1 MKTKYL
7 LLCALSSALLFA
19 CNAKPDPSSQND
31 TTQISKEPVDTALA
45 TNPNMDNFAEKAAIG
60 GMMEVE
66 SSAKMIKFTE
76 NPDIQTLAAM
86 MVKDHTAANNEL
98 KEIAKREKLNL
109 PQTLPSD
116 KMEKLNHI
124 STLKEEE
131 ANRYY
136 ADLMVKEHQ
145 EAVALFTAA
154 SENES
159 NAALKA
165 FAVKHLPILKAH
177 AAHAETVNKMIQS
190 IKNDKG
196 DVPLKLSKDRA
207 N

>member
-7 LLCALSSALLFA
+7 SLCALCSALLFA
-19 CNAKPDPSSQND
+19 CNPKPDISSQND
-31 TTQISKEPVDTALA
+31 TTEIAKDKIDTTLLA
-45 TNPNMDNFAEKAAIG
+45 NPNVDNFAQKAAIG

-66 SSAKMIKFTE
+66 SGAKMIKFTE
-76 NPDIQTLAAM
+76 NPDIQNLATI
-86 MVKDHTAANNEL
+86 MVRDHTAANNEL
-98 KEIAKREKLNL
+98 KEIAKKEKLNL
-109 PQTLPSD
+109 PQTLPAD
-116 KMEKLNHI
+116 KVEKLDHM

-136 ADLMVKEHQ
+136 ADLMVKEHKD
-145 EAVALFTAA
+145 AVALFTAA
-154 SENES
+154 SQNES
-159 NAALKA
+159 NLALKA
-165 FAVKHLPILKAH
+165 FAIKYLPILKAH